1 MDMPLTPFLPIP
13 GWNTPSRP
21 RCFLAEDSV
30 ASLWHNSS
38 LSLVTTMP
46 PTDKPAP
53 HDPQLDTSVS
63 RREFTR
69 RAAFCTAGLL
79 AYPDLHRDAARGAV
93 AAPEPPS
100 ASHAPAQIPTGAPKL
115 SPQSQAEADS
125 RYQAIIN
132 QYGDRFSDAQKTDLK
147 RLCIF
152 AQPPLDRI
160 RAYAVGNSD
169 LPALYLK
176 PLVDRD
182 KKPPASGSLKLSS
195 PAADKPSA
203 PAKPAPTAK
212 PTAPAKQPIV
222 DKP

>member
-1 MDMPLTPFLPIP
+1 M
-13 GWNTPSRP
+13 G
-21 RCFLAEDSV
+21 A
-30 ASLWHNSS
+30 
-38 LSLVTTMP
+38 
-46 PTDKPAP
+46 
-53 HDPQLDTSVS
+53 
-63 RREFTR
+63 R
-69 RAAFCTAGLL
+69 RAVVG
-79 AYPDLHRDAARGAV
+79 AASAAV
-93 AAPEPPS
+93 LPLRELVPSAAASEPPQPS
-100 ASHAPAQIPTGAPKL
+100 QASPQTPTGAPKL

-125 RYQAIIN
+125 RYQAILN

-182 KKPPASGSLKLSS
+182 KKPPASGSR
-195 PAADKPSA
+195 KPSA
-203 PAKPAPTAK
+203 PAA
-212 PTAPAKQPIV
+212 AKQPAM